1 MISIFIH
8 FKGRRWLFVLVPLTF
23 TLVLLSCSNFGRE
36 KTPRNLVLIAV
47 DTLRQDHLG
56 CYGYERGDSK
66 TIDGLAW
73 NGVMFTQA
81 RSAVPLTLPS
91 FASIF
96 TSTYPLYHKIR
107 QNEKFAIVD
116 SVKTLTEVFR
126 DAGFRTMAV
135 IGSAALASRY
145 GLGQGF
151 DMYDD
156 DFIDSPSFPAVGS
169 FPTSESESEARR
181 LAPEVVERA
190 INWLDENSGDPF
202 FLFLHF
208 FDPHLPYDTPE
219 KLPMDGYRYEEL
231 PVWAYDSEIANVDR
245 QVERLMAVLEAHDL
259 IDNTLVVLTADHGE
273 GLMEH
278 MEATHGYFLYDSTIR
293 IPLIF
298 SCPGVIP
305 RGKVVEGTIRTID
318 LMPTLIDLFH
328 LEMPDGIQGISFK
341 GQLLGDESPE
351 PVDSYFETY
360 YGRAFLGWSELKG
373 VQWNEW
379 KYIQAPK
386 PELYNLTEDPGERV
400 NLVDERPE
408 VTSMMKDKLDTI
420 ESTYSGASVNMAR
433 SVPMDPEH
441 KELLESLGYLTDV
454 VTIEEETDSLLPD
467 PKDMM
472 EGYYQRQ
479 IVLGKI
485 RLAGQLI
492 QGKEYDAG
500 VRLLEGLGETGSHE
514 WLVHYQLG
522 LAYMGKSDVERAG
535 EEFRKALEI
544 TPIGPERVK
553 IREALRYYETKQR
566 KGDTR

>member
-1 MISIFIH
+1 MI
-8 FKGRRWLFVLVPLTF
+8 FVLKYCRGWWRTFVLIPLTF
-23 TLVLLSCSNFGRE
+23 LVYLSSCSKLDRDRV
-36 KTPRNLVLIAV
+36 PRNLILIAV

-56 CYGYERGDSK
+56 CYGYERGDSE
-66 TIDGLAW
+66 TIDGLAR

-81 RSAVPLTLPS
+81 RSSVPLTLPS

-96 TSTYPLYHKIR
+96 TSTYPVYHKIR
-107 QNEKFAIVD
+107 QNEKYSIVD
-116 SVKTLTEVFR
+116 SVMTLTEVFQ
-126 DAGFRTMAV
+126 DAGFKTMAV
-135 IGSAALASRY
+135 IGSAALARRY
-145 GLGQGF
+145 GLDQGF

-156 DFIDSPSFPAVGS
+156 EFIGRAPLTANRSFL
-169 FPTSESESEARR
+169 TSESESEARR

-190 INWLDENSGDPF
+190 VDWLDENSSDPF

-219 KLPMDGYRYEEL
+219 KLPIVGYTYEEL

-245 QVERLMAVLEAHDL
+245 QIERLMATLEALDL
-259 IDNTLVVLTADHGE
+259 IDNTVVVFTADHGE

-293 IPLIF
+293 VPLIF
-298 SCPGVIP
+298 SCPGIIP
-305 RGKVVEGTIRTID
+305 RGKVVDGTIRTID
-318 LMPTLIDLFH
+318 LMPTLIDLFL

-373 VQWNEW
+373 VQWKEW
-379 KYIQAPK
+379 KYIQAPQ
-386 PELYNLTEDPGERV
+386 PELYNLRDDPGEKV
-400 NLVDERPE
+400 NLVGDRPE
-408 VTSMMKDKLDTI
+408 VASMMRDRLDAI
-420 ESTYSGASVNMAR
+420 ESIYSSTSSSMAR

-454 VTIEEETDSLLPD
+454 VMTDEDVDTLLPD

-472 EGYYQRQ
+472 EGYLQRQ

-492 QGKEYDAG
+492 QGKEYEVS
-500 VRLLEGLGETGSHE
+500 VRILEGLKDTGVHE
-514 WLVHYQLG
+514 GLVHYQLG
-522 LAYMGKSDVERAG
+522 LAYMGKSDVKRA
-535 EEFRKALEI
+535 EEELRKALEV

-553 IREALRYYETKQR
+553 IRETMRYLETKQR
-566 KGDTR
+566 KGVTR